1 MLSRRTVNL
10 GILASVG
17 LAADV
22 GRAVAADLKVVDL
35 PQPWKDGGKPL
46 AQAVWARRSIREF
59 ADKPVP
65 LEVLS
70 NLLWTACG
78 VNRPATGD
86 RTMPSWRH
94 AMDAE
99 IFVAAADGAWSYDA
113 KAHRLTQ
120 ALADD
125 IRAETGVQDFVGTA
139 PIDLIYVCRRRAV
152 AGRRGRRETPM
163 GVRRRRLHRPERLP
177 VLRLRGAGD
186 GVPRLAES
194 RPARANA
201 ATAADEVR
209 HLRADGRLS
218 EGLIG
223 LIRFPS
229 E

>member
-10 GILASVG
+10 GILATVG
-17 LAADV
+17 LAAGA
-22 GRAVAADLKVVDL
+22 GRVAAADQKIVDL
-35 PQPWKDGGKPL
+35 PAPWKDGGKPL
-46 AQAVWARRSIREF
+46 AQAVWARRSTREF

-65 LEVLS
+65 LDVLS

-120 ALADD
+120 VLADD

-139 PIDLIYVCRRRAV
+139 PIDLVYVSDGA
-152 AGRRGRRETPM
+152 
-163 GVRRRRLHRPERLP
+163 RLQ
-177 VLRLRGAGD
+177 GAAGD
-186 GVPRLAES
+186 EKRLWAFTDVGFIGQNVYLFC
-194 RPARANA
+194 A
-201 ATAADEVR
+201 
-209 HLRADGRLS
+209 S
-218 EGLIG
+218 EGLATVFRG
-223 LIRFPS
+223 SVDSPKLGQAMKLPERQFVTFAQTVGYPRV
-229 E
+229 

>member
-17 LAADV
+17 LAAGADRV
-22 GRAVAADLKVVDL
+22 IAADLKAIDL
-35 PQPWKDGGKPL
+35 PAPWKDGGKPL

-65 LEVLS
+65 LDVLS

-120 ALADD
+120 VLADD
-125 IRAETGVQDFVGTA
+125 IRAETGVQDFVGAA
-139 PIDLIYVCRRRAV
+139 PIDLVYVSDGA
-152 AGRRGRRETPM
+152 
-163 GVRRRRLHRPERLP
+163 RLQ
-177 VLRLRGAGD
+177 GAAGD
-186 GVPRLAES
+186 EKRLWAFTDVGFIGQNVYLFC
-194 RPARANA
+194 A
-201 ATAADEVR
+201 
-209 HLRADGRLS
+209 S
-218 EGLIG
+218 EGLATVFRASLNRDRLAQMLQLPPTKFVTCAQTVG
-223 LIRFPS
+223 YPKV
-229 E
+229 

>member
-1 MLSRRTVNL
+1 MLSRRAVSF

-17 LAADV
+17 LAAGP
-22 GRAVAADLKVVDL
+22 GRVVAADLKVIDL
-35 PQPWKDGGKPL
+35 PAPWKDGGKPL

-65 LEVLS
+65 LDVLS

-86 RTMPSWRH
+86 RTAPSWRH

-139 PIDLIYVCRRRAV
+139 PLDLVYVSDGA
-152 AGRRGRRETPM
+152 
-163 GVRRRRLHRPERLP
+163 RLQ
-177 VLRLRGAGD
+177 GAAGD
-186 GVPRLAES
+186 EKRLWAFTDVGFIGQNVYLFC
-194 RPARANA
+194 A
-201 ATAADEVR
+201 
-209 HLRADGRLS
+209 S
-218 EGLIG
+218 EGLG
-223 LIRFPS
+223 TVFRGSVNRDRLAQLLQLPPTKFVTCSQTVGYPKG
-229 E
+229 

>member
-10 GILASVG
+10 GILATVG
-17 LAADV
+17 LAAGA
-22 GRAVAADLKVVDL
+22 GRVAAADQKIVDL
-35 PQPWKDGGKPL
+35 PAPWKDGGKPL
-46 AQAVWARRSIREF
+46 AQAVWARRSTREF

-65 LEVLS
+65 LDVLS

-120 ALADD
+120 VLADD

-139 PIDLIYVCRRRAV
+139 PIDLVYVSDGA
-152 AGRRGRRETPM
+152 
-163 GVRRRRLHRPERLP
+163 RLQ
-177 VLRLRGAGD
+177 GAAGD
-186 GVPRLAES
+186 EKRLWAFTDVGFIGQNVYLFC
-194 RPARANA
+194 A
-201 ATAADEVR
+201 
-209 HLRADGRLS
+209 S
-218 EGLIG
+218 EGLATVFRASLNRDRLAQLLQLPPTKFVTCAPTVG
-223 LIRFPS
+223 YPKG
-229 E
+229 

>member
-10 GILASVG
+10 GILANVG
-17 LAADV
+17 LAAGA
-22 GRAVAADLKVVDL
+22 GRVAAADLRVIDL
-35 PQPWKDGGKPL
+35 PAPWKDGGKPL

-65 LEVLS
+65 VDVLS

-120 ALADD
+120 VLADD
-125 IRAETGVQDFVGTA
+125 IRAETGVQDFVGAA
-139 PIDLIYVCRRRAV
+139 PIDLVYVSDGA
-152 AGRRGRRETPM
+152 
-163 GVRRRRLHRPERLP
+163 RLQGATGDEKRLW
-177 VLRLRGAGD
+177 AF
-186 GVPRLAES
+186 
-194 RPARANA
+194 ANVGFIGQNVYLFCA
-201 ATAADEVR
+201 
-209 HLRADGRLS
+209 S
-218 EGLIG
+218 EGLATVFRASLNRDRLAQTLQLPPTKFVTCSQTVG
-223 LIRFPS
+223 YPKS
-229 E
+229 

>member
-1 MLSRRTVNL
+1 MLSRRAVSF

-17 LAADV
+17 LAAGPD
-22 GRAVAADLKVVDL
+22 RAVAADLKIIDL
-35 PQPWKDGGKPL
+35 PPPWKDGGKPL

-65 LEVLS
+65 LDVLS

-120 ALADD
+120 VLADD
-125 IRAETGVQDFVGTA
+125 IRAQTGVQDFVGTA
-139 PIDLIYVCRRRAV
+139 PIDLVYVSDGA
-152 AGRRGRRETPM
+152 
-163 GVRRRRLHRPERLP
+163 RLQ
-177 VLRLRGAGD
+177 GAAGD
-186 GVPRLAES
+186 EKRLWAF
-194 RPARANA
+194 
-201 ATAADEVR
+201 ADVGFIGQNVY
-209 HLRADGRLS
+209 LFCAS
-218 EGLIG
+218 EGLATVFRASLDRDRLAQTLKLPAAKFVTCAQTVG
-223 LIRFPS
+223 YPKG
-229 E
+229 

>member
-10 GILASVG
+10 GILATVG
-17 LAADV
+17 LAAGA
-22 GRAVAADLKVVDL
+22 GRVAAADQKIVDL
-35 PQPWKDGGKPL
+35 PAPWKDGGKPL
-46 AQAVWARRSIREF
+46 AQAVWARRSTREF

-65 LEVLS
+65 LDVLS

-120 ALADD
+120 VLADD

-139 PIDLIYVCRRRAV
+139 PIDLVYVSDGA
-152 AGRRGRRETPM
+152 
-163 GVRRRRLHRPERLP
+163 RLQ
-177 VLRLRGAGD
+177 GAAGD
-186 GVPRLAES
+186 EKRLWAFTDVGFIGQNVYLFC
-194 RPARANA
+194 A
-201 ATAADEVR
+201 
-209 HLRADGRLS
+209 S
-218 EGLIG
+218 EGLATVFRASLNRDRLAQLLQLPPTKFVTCAQTVG
-223 LIRFPS
+223 YPKG
-229 E
+229 